1 MILVRNVNFNWMRC
15 LQEEDILDMLAQ
27 CEADEKVGFT
37 GSLTA
42 RSMPAGPKVTDRK
55 RCYGHLAG
63 KVVYNVV
70 LILVPYVLVSCWK
83 KLYVV
88 YTCRDSQ

>member
-1 MILVRNVNFNWMRC
+1 MVRNVNFNNMRC

-42 RSMPAGPKVTDRK
+42 RSMPAGPKVTEEVMLWALGRES
-55 RCYGHLAG
+55 
-63 KVVYNVV
+63 VV
-70 LILVPYVLVSCWK
+70 
-83 KLYVV
+83 
-88 YTCRDSQ
+88 